1 MQHCQKCLD
10 LECAVEEVEFK
21 QDLVKRDKE
30 ADLFTPRL
38 GKNVSQSN
46 ASTFESNPPEITN
59 MSKYVFRHVNYHSSM
74 IYYGLVGVVGLDRQ
88 QPIYSVNNP
97 LIQVG
102 SMPLCH
108 VMYHHM
114 KLSEGYSLIV

>member
-1 MQHCQKCLD
+1 M
-10 LECAVEEVEFK
+10 
-21 QDLVKRDKE
+21 
-30 ADLFTPRL
+30 RL
-38 GKNVSQSN
+38 SN
-46 ASTFESNPPEITN
+46 ASTFETNPPEITN

-74 IYYGLVGVVGLDRQ
+74 IYYGIVGVVGLDRQ

-97 LIQVG
+97 LMQVG

-114 KLSEGYSLIV
+114 KLAEGYYLISKLHQESELDSADIFVPDIPEAEAMVTMMNKQL